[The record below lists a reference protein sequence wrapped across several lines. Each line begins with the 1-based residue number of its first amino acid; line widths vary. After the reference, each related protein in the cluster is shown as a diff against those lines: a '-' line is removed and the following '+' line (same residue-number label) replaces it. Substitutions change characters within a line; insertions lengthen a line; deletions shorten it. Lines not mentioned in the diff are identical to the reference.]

1 MIRVLFICGKA
12 RARSPTAAQI
22 FADREG
28 VQTDFGGISRDADDA
43 LSADQ
48 IDWADLI
55 LVMERRHLTRLSDRF
70 GRQLNGKRMITLG
83 IADRY
88 KFMQPELI
96 QELQARAAP
105 YLR

>member
-1 MIRVLFICGKA
+1 MIRVLFVCGKA

-22 FADREG
+22 FAEWEG

-70 GRQLNGKRMITLG
+70 GRRLNGKRMITLG

-96 QELQARAAP
+96 QELQARAGP
-105 YLR
+105 HLR

>member
-22 FADREG
+22 FAGWKG
-28 VQTDFGGISRDADDA
+28 VSTDFGGISSDADDA

-55 LVMERRHLTRLSDRF
+55 LVMERRHTERLRDRF
-70 GRQLNGKRMITLG
+70 GRQIDGKRIISLG
-83 IADRY
+83 IRDRY
-88 KFMQPELI
+88 SFMQPELVG
-96 QELQARAAP
+96 ELQAKAGP

>member
-12 RARSPTAAQI
+12 RARSPTAAQL
-22 FADREG
+22 FADWDG

-43 LSADQ
+43 LSTDQ

-55 LVMERRHLTRLSDRF
+55 LAMERRHLTRLSDRF
-70 GRQLNGKRMITLG
+70 GRQLNGKRMIALG

-88 KFMQPELI
+88 RFMQPELI
-96 QELQARAAP
+96 QELRAKAAP
-105 YLR
+105 HLR

>member
-1 MIRVLFICGKA
+1 VIRVLFICGKA

-22 FADREG
+22 FAGRDG

-48 IDWADLI
+48 IDWADVI
-55 LVMERRHLTRLSDRF
+55 MVMERRHAERMRDRF
-70 GRQLNGKRMITLG
+70 GWQMDGKRMVTLG
-83 IADRY
+83 IRDRY
-88 KFMQPELI
+88 SFMQPELVS
-96 QELQARAAP
+96 ELQAKAGP